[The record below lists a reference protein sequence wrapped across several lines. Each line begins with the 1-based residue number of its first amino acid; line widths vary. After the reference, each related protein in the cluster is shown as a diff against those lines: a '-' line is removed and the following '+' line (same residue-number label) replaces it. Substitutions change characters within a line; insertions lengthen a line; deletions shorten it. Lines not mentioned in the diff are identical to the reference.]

1 MLTLD
6 LKYLFDLYGEK
17 LVNDL
22 IARMNEDNSNASGAG
37 AKSLRYKSS
46 SVGLQITGNS
56 YLGALSD
63 GLHPNQYE
71 NKSPQ
76 GAPSPRKL
84 EEWVRRKVAVGADEK
99 AIRNLS
105 FAISKTIQANGTLE
119 RFGYLGRGTDFI
131 QFVIDK
137 NNRFLLEDIANETL
151 EQIGMALETEFS
163 TYKDI
168 EIK

>member
-46 SVGLQITGNS
+46 SLGLNVEGNT
-56 YLGALSD
+56 YLGAVSD
-63 GLHPNQYE
+63 GLHPDQYK
-71 NKSPQ
+71 NKSPE

-84 EEWVRRKVAVGADEK
+84 EEWVRRKVAVGADEFE
-99 AIRNLS
+99 IRNLA
-105 FAISKTIQANGTLE
+105 FAISKRIQEKGTMK
-119 RFGYLGRGTDFI
+119 RFEYYGRGTDFI

-137 NNRFLLEDIANETL
+137 NNRSLLEDVANETL
-151 EQIGMALETEFS
+151 EQIGMALETEF
-163 TYKDI
+163 KLFP
-168 EIK
+168 ELEVK

>member
-46 SVGLQITGNS
+46 STGLQITGNA

-63 GLHPNQYE
+63 GLHPKQYNQ
-71 NKSPQ
+71 NPDL
-76 GAPSPRKL
+76 APSPRKL
-84 EEWVRRKVAVGADEK
+84 EDWVRRKVAVGADEK
-99 AIRNLS
+99 EIRNLS
-105 FAISKTIQANGTLE
+105 FAISRAIQTNGTLE

-131 QFVIDK
+131 QYVIDN
-137 NNRFLLEDIANETL
+137 NNRLLLEDVAQESI
-151 EQIGMALETEFS
+151 EQVGMALETEF
-163 TYKDI
+163 KLFP
-168 EIK
+168 ELEVK

>member
-63 GLHPNQYE
+63 GLHPRQYNQ
-71 NKSPQ
+71 NPNQ
-76 GAPSPRKL
+76 APSPRKL
-84 EEWVRRKVAVGADEK
+84 EDWVRRKVAVGADEK
-99 AIRNLS
+99 EIRNLS
-105 FAISKTIQANGTLE
+105 FAISRAIQTNGTLE

-137 NNRFLLEDIANETL
+137 NNRFLLEDIANETI